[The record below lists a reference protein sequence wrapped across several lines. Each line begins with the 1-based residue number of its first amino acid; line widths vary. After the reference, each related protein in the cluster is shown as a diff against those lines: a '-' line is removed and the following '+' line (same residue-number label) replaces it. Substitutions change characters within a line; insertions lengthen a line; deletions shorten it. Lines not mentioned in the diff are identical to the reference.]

1 MERQDQ
7 NVRSDLYTVDLL
19 HILKRLW
26 YRIWAIA
33 LCGIIGAVA
42 GFSIANFAVTP
53 MYSSSILLYV
63 NNNSISLGNTSVT
76 FSASEISAAQSLVR
90 TYIVILKNRTT
101 LEMVVDRSGLDYT
114 ANDIAGMITANAVD
128 ETEVMQVSVKCED
141 PYKAAKIAN
150 TIAEVLPTRLAEIIE
165 GSSMEVVDSAI
176 PNTQRVSPSF
186 TLYTVAGFF
195 IGVFIA
201 AAIVTIAAMMDTT
214 VHDEEYV
221 LQTYK
226 YPILAKVPNLFDY
239 NRKRYGYYYRK
250 YYGSNKYYG
259 SQPDEKDGE

>member
-1 MERQDQ
+1 MEQ
-7 NVRSDLYTVDLL
+7 NLEIDLRDVF
-19 HILKRLW
+19 KVVAK
-26 YRIWAIA
+26 RIWIILLCAI
-33 LCGIIGAVA
+33 LIGGAVLA
-42 GFSIANFAVTP
+42 YTINFVTP
-53 MYSSSILLYV
+53 QYQASVTMYV

-76 FSASEISAAQSLVR
+76 FSASEISAAQSLVK

-101 LEMVVDRSGLDYT
+101 LEMVSDKSDLDYS
-114 ANDIAGMITANAVD
+114 AGDIAGMISAQAVD
-128 ETEVMQVSVKCED
+128 ETEVMQVTVKCKD
-141 PYKAAKIAN
+141 PYDAAKIAN

-176 PNTQRVSPSF
+176 ANTQRVSPSF

-195 IGVFIA
+195 IGIFIA

-214 VHDEEYV
+214 VHDEEYI

-226 YPILAKVPNLFDY
+226 YPILAKVPNLFDN

-250 YYGSNKYYG
+250 YYGSHH
-259 SQPDEKDGE
+259 DEKDGE

>member
-1 MERQDQ
+1 MERQEQ
-7 NVRSDLYTVDLL
+7 SIRSDLYTVDLL

-26 YRIWAIA
+26 YRIWVIA

-42 GFSIANFAVTP
+42 GFSIAKFAVQP
-53 MYSSSILLYV
+53 LYSSSILLYV

-101 LEMVVDRSGLDYT
+101 LEMVADRSGLQYKSG
-114 ANDIAGMITANAVD
+114 DIAGMISAQAVD
-128 ETEVMQVSVKCED
+128 ETEVMQVTVKCTD
-141 PYKAAKIAN
+141 PYEAAKIAN
-150 TIAEVLPTRLAEIIE
+150 TIAEVLPTRLSEIIE
-165 GSSMEVVDSAI
+165 GSSMEVVDSAV

-195 IGVFIA
+195 IGIFIA
-201 AAIVTIAAMMDTT
+201 AAVVTIAAMMDTT
-214 VHDEEYV
+214 VHDEEYI

-226 YPILAKVPNLFDY
+226 YPILAKVPNLFDN

-250 YYGSNKYYG
+250 YYGSHHDG
-259 SQPDEKDGE
+259 KDGE